1 VFSATLSPGGLVETR
16 AMCCFS
22 GNVTFVRGT
31 RVFARITEP
40 GRQAIVYQME
50 FGAKQDLAMILPLPV
65 AAGADEKAVKFIDL
79 SGYKTFFFPHRPHPR
94 RQDKE

>member
-1 VFSATLSPGGLVETR
+1 
-16 AMCCFS
+16 MCCFS

-94 RQDKE
+94 RQDEE